1 MTNREDIINYYNQLD
16 RSYFM
21 EEHKERANIDTP
33 LPIGYG
39 QTISQPSLVLKM
51 TLLLDIEKDNK
62 VLEIGTGS
70 GFQTALL
77 SKASKAVYTIERIEE
92 LYEKAKSR
100 LDKGG
105 YKNISYK
112 LDDGSIGWK
121 EYAPYDRIMVTASS
135 SLVPDELIEQ
145 LSINGKMII
154 PVGPKLAQDLLLI
167 SKDEEG
173 KVKKEFIDKVRFVR
187 LVGKYE

>member
-1 MTNREDIINYYNQLD
+1 MTNREEIINHYNQLD
-16 RSYFM
+16 RSYFL
-21 EEHKERANIDTP
+21 EEHKEKAKIDAP
-33 LPIGYG
+33 LPIGHG

-51 TLLLDIEKDNK
+51 TLLLDIEKDSK

-77 SKASKAVYTIERIEE
+77 SKASKKVYTIERIEE
-92 LYEKAKSR
+92 LYKKAKSR
-100 LDKGG
+100 LSKAG
-105 YKNISYK
+105 YTNIQYK

-135 SLVPDELIEQ
+135 SLVPDELIDQ
-145 LSINGKMII
+145 LSRNGKMII

-167 SKDEEG
+167 SKNDKG
-173 KVKKEFIDKVRFVR
+173 KVKREFIDKVRFVR